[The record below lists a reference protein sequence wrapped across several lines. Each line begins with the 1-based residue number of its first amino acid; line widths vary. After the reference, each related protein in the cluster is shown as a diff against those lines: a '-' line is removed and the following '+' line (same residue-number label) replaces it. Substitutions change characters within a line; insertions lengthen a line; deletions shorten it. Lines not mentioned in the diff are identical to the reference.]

1 MYNLNSKSL
10 VLVTIICVTIYLVV
24 GYAVGALGRKVT
36 SDLVKQACR
45 IERKIQRRTGEPMSV
60 ECQNLFNKNKC
71 R

>member
-1 MYNLNSKSL
+1 MYHLSSKSL
-10 VLVTIICVTIYLVV
+10 VFVTIICIVIYLIV

-36 SDLVKQACR
+36 SDLVKQTCR

-60 ECQNLFNKNKC
+60 ECQNLFDKNKL